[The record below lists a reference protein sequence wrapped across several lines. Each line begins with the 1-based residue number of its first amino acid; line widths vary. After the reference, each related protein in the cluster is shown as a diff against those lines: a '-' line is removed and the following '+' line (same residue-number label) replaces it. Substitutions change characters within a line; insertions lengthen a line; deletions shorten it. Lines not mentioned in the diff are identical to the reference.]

1 MLDAGEQKDGRE
13 DRDYKRKTEQG
24 KRKRIKTDI
33 DRQEKN
39 GRLSRKWK
47 ARRSGRGF
55 SWIWMLLIL
64 CVSARGA
71 RSPGIKINTGIDVY
85 NKRASGRKKRRQIKL
100 HGMAQRG

>member
-1 MLDAGEQKDGRE
+1 MMGEQKDGIE
-13 DRDYKRKTEQG
+13 DRDKKEEKGRQNKEKG
-24 KRKRIKTDI
+24 REKTDI

-55 SWIWMLLIL
+55 CWIWMLLIL

-71 RSPGIKINTGIDVY
+71 RSPGIKI
-85 NKRASGRKKRRQIKL
+85 Q
-100 HGMAQRG
+100 